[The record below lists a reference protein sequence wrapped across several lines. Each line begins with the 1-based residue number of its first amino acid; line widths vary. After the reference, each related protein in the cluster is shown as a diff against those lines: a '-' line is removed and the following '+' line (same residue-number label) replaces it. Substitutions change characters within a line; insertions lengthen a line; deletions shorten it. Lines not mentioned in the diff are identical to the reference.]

1 MSSSSTRVVP
11 LAEEE
16 TPDDTPNARR
26 ASVAAGA
33 TIKDQLSSAQAAGR
47 LRRRVI
53 SGPALSLGSVMIAA
67 GAVTWIA
74 APPGVYFV
82 GMLGV
87 TMIYAGAVAML
98 VAMLPTVAALSSSPV
113 CTYTFSPLSIHP

>member
-53 SGPALSLGSVMIAA
+53 SGPALSIGSVMLVA
-67 GAVTWIA
+67 GAATWIA
-74 APPGVYFV
+74 APPKMFVV

-87 TMIYAGAVAML
+87 TVIYVGGVAML
-98 VAMLPTVAALSSSPV
+98 LAIAAALAFEFNDPAQ
-113 CTYTFSPLSIHP
+113 LR